1 MTSAML
7 FGTQIDPTAGRRKRG
22 RPPVSTVAKQR
33 EKHIAC
39 AQMHFL
45 RGWKTQTIVNELR
58 RAGKRASLRS
68 VKTWIKL
75 ALTYPECSHLAVFAR
90 PRRRASA

>member
-1 MTSAML
+1 MTSAAL
-7 FGTQIDPTAGRRKRG
+7 FGTTIDPVARRKPG
-22 RPPVSTVAKQR
+22 RPRVSSIQKQR

-39 AQMHFL
+39 AEMHVG
-45 RGWKTQTIVNELR
+45 RGWKIQTVVNELR

-75 ALTYPECSHLAVFAR
+75 ALTYPECERLAMFAR
-90 PRRRASA
+90 PRRKRSA